1 MGNKEN
7 IIDKYICQECG
18 LPFILYSH
26 EIKDNNKDSE
36 KIYINLFCRNSE
48 HKEIKK
54 YDFEDYYDNILKN
67 NYQKICKCLSC
78 NKLICDKIPNYCYSC
93 RKIICSDCINNC
105 KEKGHSNIFKYD
117 DLINNNK
124 CFIHSGNDNIYYC
137 LECKNMMCQICY
149 LNHNEN
155 INYHT
160 INNLKS
166 FYQNNFSIIKE
177 QEKSEEIIKTIKRLE
192 NKKNFIEFLIKENN
206 NFRSLS
212 NNINISEINTFT
224 NISDQKDIDYSS
236 TNIIYHDG
244 NFNKDEKVNNIL
256 RDSRNIQKKA
266 NASLILTKNLD
277 ELKLVLQF
285 MEKNKSKS
293 KFILI
298 VNGWSAQEIVYF
310 IKNNNYRNY
319 FISCCI
325 YTSKKQNY
333 MEIKNNN
340 SDFIEKICLSMTNI
354 FDFIKSSL
362 FNNSYI
368 YNEKLNINTLI
379 NYDSYKDCY
388 KDLHKELSIYYG
400 DETEKVFSDNFLI
413 IKDFIEKGQFPKKK
427 KLINDFK
434 IFSELKNKN
443 YEAIIKYYLNNYNF
457 EKFLFF
463 LLNTK
468 DINIYKKIGF
478 FAGNLMY
485 CIVEYGKLTKKG
497 VNTPKTFYSG
507 MHLNIIEVLEFS
519 KNKKKK
525 ITFPY
530 FLSMTT
536 KKEFVENNFKEK
548 ISDKERKEKNI
559 FLVVFKIDYSYD
571 ENYEPCCFELKD
583 LSQYPEEEEYI
594 VLPFTFYKLDN
605 IIIDCDKFISEI
617 DLKIIGKKEI
627 LEKKIKDSKEIGYDK
642 ELNIMKI
649 K

>member
-36 KIYINLFCRNSE
+36 KIYISLFCRNSE

-149 LNHNEN
+149 LNHIEN

-192 NKKNFIEFLIKENN
+192 NKKHFIEFLMKDNN
-206 NFRSLS
+206 NFCSLR

-285 MEKNKSKS
+285 MEKNQK
-293 KFILI
+293 
-298 VNGWSAQEIVYF
+298 V
-310 IKNNNYRNY
+310 
-319 FISCCI
+319 
-325 YTSKKQNY
+325 
-333 MEIKNNN
+333 
-340 SDFIEKICLSMTNI
+340 
-354 FDFIKSSL
+354 SL
-362 FNNSYI
+362 F
-368 YNEKLNINTLI
+368 
-379 NYDSYKDCY
+379 
-388 KDLHKELSIYYG
+388 
-400 DETEKVFSDNFLI
+400 
-413 IKDFIEKGQFPKKK
+413 
-427 KLINDFK
+427 
-434 IFSELKNKN
+434 
-443 YEAIIKYYLNNYNF
+443 
-457 EKFLFF
+457 
-463 LLNTK
+463 
-468 DINIYKKIGF
+468 
-478 FAGNLMY
+478 
-485 CIVEYGKLTKKG
+485 
-497 VNTPKTFYSG
+497 
-507 MHLNIIEVLEFS
+507 
-519 KNKKKK
+519 
-525 ITFPY
+525 
-530 FLSMTT
+530 
-536 KKEFVENNFKEK
+536 
-548 ISDKERKEKNI
+548 
-559 FLVVFKIDYSYD
+559 
-571 ENYEPCCFELKD
+571 
-583 LSQYPEEEEYI
+583 
-594 VLPFTFYKLDN
+594 
-605 IIIDCDKFISEI
+605 
-617 DLKIIGKKEI
+617 
-627 LEKKIKDSKEIGYDK
+627 
-642 ELNIMKI
+642 
-649 K
+649 